1 MANRN
6 VYHMVSDFMNFDE
19 KKCKVI
25 HFGRENPGFDY
36 HMNNITLPVTHD
48 ETDVGVVIQNTL
60 KPSKHCAQVARKA
73 NAILG
78 TIARSF
84 HFKDRF
90 TFLHL
95 YKTYVFAVTLNIV
108 PLPGRPTSSPI

>member
-1 MANRN
+1 MGHE
-6 VYHMVSDFMNFDE
+6 VFYE

-60 KPSKHCAQVARKA
+60 KPSKHCAQIARKA

-90 TFLHL
+90 TNLIFQLSVSK
-95 YKTYVFAVTLNIV
+95 YIV
-108 PLPGRPTSSPI
+108 HMYSALS